1 MIALVTGG
9 NRGIGR
15 EAVLQLAEAG
25 TDIILTYRTHADDA
39 EAVVDKVRAL
49 GRKARAL
56 RLDVGDTAGLGAFA
70 DLVRDA
76 LRTEWDRDT
85 FDFLV
90 NNAGSGAVT
99 PFTQVTEE
107 YFDELLN
114 VHYKGVFF
122 LTQRLLPLIADGGR
136 IINVSTALTRF
147 TNPGMSAYASMKA
160 AVESLTRYLA
170 AELAPRGITVN
181 VVAPGA
187 TATDFAGGF
196 AGSPEGRAA
205 LSGITA
211 LGRAGEAQD
220 IGGVVAALLA
230 PGTGWITGQRVEAS
244 GGMML

>member
-9 NRGIGR
+9 NRGLGR
-15 EAVLQLAEAG
+15 ETVLQLAEAG
-25 TDIILTYRTHADDA
+25 TDIILTYRTHADEADA
-39 EAVVDKVRAL
+39 VADKVRSL
-49 GRKARAL
+49 GRKVRVL
-56 RLDVGDTAGLGAFA
+56 RLDVAEIAGFA
-70 DLVRDA
+70 SFTDRVRDE
-76 LRTEWDRDT
+76 LRAEWDRDT

-90 NNAGSGAVT
+90 NNAGSGGLT
-99 PFTQVTEE
+99 PFTDVTEG

-114 VHYKGVFF
+114 VHFKGVFF
-122 LTQRLLPLIADGGR
+122 LTQHLLPLLADGGR
-136 IINVSTALTRF
+136 IVNVSTALTRF

-160 AVESLTRYLA
+160 AVEALTRYLA

-205 LSGITA
+205 LGNITA
-211 LGRAGEAQD
+211 LGRAGEAGD